1 MVTQENNEAG
11 DGMGTYWGGEGI
23 VGALERHLETG
34 EA

>member
-11 DGMGTYWGGEGI
+11 DGMGTYWGGGI